1 MIIKRIKIDPFG
13 GLSGRELEFQSELN
27 VIVGPNEAGKSTIFN
42 AIQKVLLIPVQ
53 LYKKDFERE
62 IERFLPIGGGDTVHV
77 ELHFDHDKKPYI
89 LKKTWGGTRSAE
101 LKLPGGSVI
110 TNDDTIKERLDSCLP
125 ATEGTVKSVL
135 MTYQSGLER
144 TIAEIDPET
153 VYTLGDMLRKVV
165 METDGISV
173 DEFKKNIRGRVDD
186 YFSHWDREKQCP
198 EKGRGITNPW
208 KKEVGLIL
216 SAFYNKESIRV
227 NLENAL
233 SYEEELDK
241 LNKQIEEI
249 SGRINRKETFIKSNE
264 KAVKDA
270 RERRI
275 LNAELKALQG
285 TIKELKKVN
294 SEWPVIESQIE
305 AIEREMPWLEG
316 KEKLLLKE
324 KSEAEQNEESKTL
337 LEKFNKVEGKKKA
350 LAEAEEKVNL
360 AKRLTRE
367 DLDEIKNTF
376 SELNNLKTGIAAGE
390 LKVTFNAKKNLVISI
405 QKDLEEG
412 SQEQIKA
419 GDSLQL
425 EAGGRIKLEHQDWIM
440 DVISGEGDFEKI
452 KKKYEESERT
462 LNELLKKHEVET
474 LEKAT
479 EVNREYERQIN
490 AVKTAENIYKDE
502 LGENSYEELKSKIET
517 LGEVKETR
525 LLTSIVE
532 ELVNLRNT
540 LSSKKEELKTKQE
553 AIEEFKSKFESKD
566 QLLLNLADEVRK
578 EKDTQGK
585 IDNLAPLPEGAEDS
599 EKFIE
604 EYETIQREL
613 KEEEKEKRDM
623 EIRRAGLKE
632 PEESSEELKKQL
644 IDAEENF
651 NAVLKKGESF
661 ARILDVTENILGKM
675 DISTYQ
681 ELERDIE
688 KYVSAMTGKRYSKI
702 KMEEGLPQGFIR
714 DDGKVLFHELLSH
727 GTKDVLGL
735 ALRLSM
741 AKHFLRDADGFLLMD
756 DPLVNLDPDRQKK
769 AVEIINEYAKEKQI
783 LIFTC
788 HPTRADLLSG
798 HKIEL

>member
-13 GLSGRELEFQSELN
+13 GLSGRELDFQSGLN

-42 AIQKVLLIPVQ
+42 AIQKVLLIRVQ
-53 LYKKDFERE
+53 LYKRDFERE
-62 IERFLPIGGGDTVHV
+62 IERFLPVGGGDTVHV
-77 ELHFDHDKKPYI
+77 ELYFDHDKKPYV
-89 LKKTWGGTRSAE
+89 LKKTWGGTKSAE
-101 LKLPGGSVI
+101 LRLPEGSVI
-110 TNDDTIKERLDSCLP
+110 TNDDAIMERLDSCLP

-135 MTYQSGLER
+135 MTYQSGLEK
-144 TIAEIDPET
+144 TLVEIGPET
-153 VYTLGDMLRKVV
+153 VHTLGDMLRKAV

-173 DEFKKNIRGRVDD
+173 DEFKRNIRGRVDD
-186 YFSHWDREKQCP
+186 YFCHWDRIKQCP
-198 EKGRGITNPW
+198 DKGRGISNPW
-208 KKEVGLIL
+208 KKEVGFIL

-227 NLENAL
+227 NLENSL
-233 SYEEELDK
+233 QYEEELDK

-249 SGRINRKETFIKSNE
+249 SGRINQKETFIKSNK
-264 KAVKDA
+264 KAVEDA
-270 RERRI
+270 RERRT

-285 TIKELKKVN
+285 TINELKKAN
-294 SEWPVIESQIE
+294 SEWPVIENQIE
-305 AIEREMPWLEG
+305 TINKEIPGIEE
-316 KEKLLLKE
+316 KEKLLIEE
-324 KSEAEQNEESKTL
+324 KSAAEQNEESKAL
-337 LEKFNKVEGKKKA
+337 LEKFKKVEGKKKA
-350 LAEAEEKVNL
+350 LDEAEEKLKLV
-360 AKRLTRE
+360 KRLTGE
-367 DLDEIKNTF
+367 DLDKIKNTF
-376 SELNNLKTGIAAGE
+376 SELNNLKTGIAAGK
-390 LKVTFNAKKNLVISI
+390 LKVSFKAKKNFVISI

-412 SQEQIKA
+412 SREEIKD

-474 LEKAT
+474 LEKAI
-479 EVNREYERQIN
+479 EVNREYERLLN
-490 AVKTAENIYKDE
+490 EMEKTKGIYESE
-502 LGENSYEELKSKIET
+502 LGGYSYEELKSKIET

-525 LLTSIVE
+525 PLTAIVE
-532 ELVNLRNT
+532 ELVNLQNT
-540 LSSKKEELKTKQE
+540 LRSKKEELKTKQE
-553 AIEEFKSKFESKD
+553 AIQKFMSKYENKD

-578 EKDTQGK
+578 EKDTRGK
-585 IDNLAPLPEGAEDS
+585 IDNLAPLPEGVEDS
-599 EKFIE
+599 ERFIE
-604 EYETIQREL
+604 EYERIRREM
-613 KEEEKEKRDM
+613 EEEKKRKI
-623 EIRRAGLKE
+623 ELELRRAGLKE
-632 PEESSEELKKQL
+632 PEESSEELEKQL

-651 NAVLKKGESF
+651 KAVLKKGESF

-688 KYVSAMTGKRYSKI
+688 KYLSAMTGKRYSKI

-741 AKHFLRDADGFLLMD
+741 SKHFLRDADGFLIMD

-769 AVEIINEYAKEKQI
+769 AVEIINEYAEQKQI

-788 HPTRADLLSG
+788 HPSHAELLGG
-798 HKIEL
+798 HKILL